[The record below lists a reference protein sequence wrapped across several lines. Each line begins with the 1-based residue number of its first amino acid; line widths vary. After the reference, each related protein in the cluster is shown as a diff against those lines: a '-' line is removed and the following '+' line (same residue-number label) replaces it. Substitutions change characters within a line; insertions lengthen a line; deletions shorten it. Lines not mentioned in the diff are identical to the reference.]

1 MYISAEDT
9 PCGKIGIK
17 IMLEYGEM
25 YVMLYVTT
33 ADGFFE
39 SDAIDISQE
48 CQEYKKN
55 FKKKEK

>member
-1 MYISAEDT
+1 
-9 PCGKIGIK
+9 
-17 IMLEYGEM
+17 MLEYGEM